1 MDSKQLIKYAMIAVG
16 AYILYNWLQSSG
28 MWASWFGGTVA
39 ASNSFTDPTLL
50 MNYCQANP
58 AGTAIFT
65 NSAGVA
71 SSATC
76 AQWIAANS
84 PVAPVQTTVAPIA
97 VPTTAPIPVPTTG
110 GGGAGMQAL
119 NGWVM

>member
-65 NSAGVA
+65 NASGVA

-84 PVAPVQTTVAPIA
+84 SVPVAAPVAAVAPVQAPAIPIA
-97 VPTTAPIPVPTTG
+97 VTTG
-110 GGGAGMQAL
+110 GSGTGMQAL